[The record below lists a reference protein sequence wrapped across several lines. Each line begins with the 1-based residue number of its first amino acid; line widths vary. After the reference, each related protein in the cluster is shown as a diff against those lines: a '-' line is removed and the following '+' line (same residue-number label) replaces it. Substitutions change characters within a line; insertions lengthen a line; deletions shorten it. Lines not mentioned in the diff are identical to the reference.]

1 MELNNQYYKY
11 IYNTLPKNKQQQGDS
26 DLKIGSVVKNLVP
39 DLIEEN
45 LYNPN
50 YKKFYGDIADYAD
63 KKWYPA
69 ENQIET
75 IENGLLRT
83 KVSLK
88 GNKSYVLQILNAVA
102 PQSLTEPIYNSIQY
116 GDNKELYLDQYIY
129 FKPLEDI
136 ECTINCYGVGYSY
149 VLYGEQN
156 STLCELRSFSVSE
169 KSKVFLFESNMPWR
183 VDDTGT
189 IVDISETKLLYLGN
203 SSTNGIKVTLT
214 TEDILNIFSEAPK
227 MQIDE
232 KNNTLFTYM
241 PQSGSDGIWK
251 YKLIWEAV
259 YKNPNRPDI
268 MDNIYLVPYR
278 NFLDIVDRDY
288 NNKEC
293 PKQYGCIHTI
303 QKNKT
308 SARDTIST
316 HGYRINKILS
326 PRLTIEDIQDQQN
339 QEDQQKPKKQLD
351 SSSNI
356 SIEQG
361 TTSPYLQ
368 LLSLLGYNYYYTNQ
382 KQFDDELKYKYTSIS
397 FAWCVKNYEKWNR
410 ISEFSE
416 PIFIERDLCT
426 GFKTRTDI
434 NTGVNI
440 TDFNFEEHNISKKLT
455 DYYPKESI
463 YIEKKQPLV

>member
-11 IYNTLPKNKQQQGDS
+11 IYNTLPKNKQQGDS
-26 DLKIGSVVKNLVP
+26 DLKIGAVIKNLVP

-50 YKKFYGDIADYAD
+50 YTKFYGSIENYAYQ
-63 KKWYPA
+63 KWYPTDQA
-69 ENQIET
+69 ET
-75 IENGLLRT
+75 IQNGLLST

-102 PQSLTEPIYNSIQY
+102 PQSLTEPVYNSIQY
-116 GDNKELYLDQYIY
+116 GENKELFLDQYIY

-149 VLYGEQN
+149 VLYGTQN
-156 STLCELRSFSVSE
+156 GSLCELRSFSVSE

-214 TEDILNIFSEAPK
+214 TDDILNIFSEAPK
-227 MQIDE
+227 MQIDT

-241 PQSGSDGIWK
+241 PQSESDGIWK

-259 YKNPNRPDI
+259 YGPNRPDI

-278 NFLDIVDRDY
+278 NFLDIVGRDY
-288 NNKEC
+288 NNKEY
-293 PKQYGCIHTI
+293 PKQCGCIHTI
-303 QKNKT
+303 QKNKK

-326 PRLTIEDIQDQQN
+326 PKLTIEDIK
-339 QEDQQKPKKQLD
+339 DQQKPKKQLD
-351 SSSNI
+351 SNSTI
-356 SIEQG
+356 TIEG
-361 TTSPYLQ
+361 STTAPYLQ

-397 FAWCVKNYEKWNR
+397 FAWCIKNYEKWNR

-416 PIFIERDLCT
+416 PIFIERNLCT
-426 GFKTRTDI
+426 NFSNDMNGNTTMFSFEKCDITRKTT
-434 NTGVNI
+434 
-440 TDFNFEEHNISKKLT
+440 S
-455 DYYPKESI
+455 YYPKESI
-463 YIEKKQPLV
+463 YI